1 MKTWRPQSEQVVGVF
16 GPRLESQSKMKM
28 KSKKMSQDATTLTP
42 NLHLTLKRAAASL
55 LSARAFTLL
64 ELLIAVAIFSMV
76 LLAIN
81 GVFYGAMRLRTK
93 TSRMVEASLPIQQ
106 TVAIIKR
113 DLQGIVVPGGMLSG
127 SLKSDTAS
135 GSMGQPGATEFYTC
149 TGTLDVTLPW
159 AEIQKVSY
167 ILRDPTN
174 FTSTG
179 GRDLM
184 RAVTRNL
191 LATVQ
196 DQPTEQFLMADVER
210 VGFSYYDGT
219 SWRDSWDSTTPD
231 TTTGL
236 TNNLPRAIK
245 VQIDLAETDEEL
257 HTRTTRQN
265 KAPVQIVVPID
276 VQAPT
281 NQTQNAGGQ
290 Q

>member
-55 LSARAFTLL
+55 LSARAFNLL

-257 HTRTTRQN
+257 HT
-265 KAPVQIVVPID
+265 
-276 VQAPT
+276 
-281 NQTQNAGGQ
+281 
-290 Q
+290 